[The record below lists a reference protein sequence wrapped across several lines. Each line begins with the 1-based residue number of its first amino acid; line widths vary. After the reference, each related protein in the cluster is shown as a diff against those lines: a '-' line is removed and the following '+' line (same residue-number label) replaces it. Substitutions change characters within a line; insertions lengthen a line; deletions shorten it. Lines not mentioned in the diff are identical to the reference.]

1 MIKVESALLL
11 LGTESIIK
19 LVQIC
24 NNGKSQAQRMCKTN
38 GGHSDYVELR
48 AQKLFYRGLL
58 DNLIITQDFF
68 SPDHKN

>member
-24 NNGKSQAQRMCKTN
+24 NNGTSQVQRMCKTN
-38 GGHSDYVELR
+38 GGHSDYVELSAKVLQ
-48 AQKLFYRGLL
+48 AQ
-58 DNLIITQDFF
+58 N
-68 SPDHKN
+68 